1 MVWPIQMTEL
11 TTTILTVLVLVVA
24 FYDLRERRIPNFLV
38 FPAMLIG
45 VVIHLLAGARGAFA
59 DGLQGGRLAG
69 LVGLVVGFLLLLIPY
84 VVGGM
89 KAGDVK
95 FLMAIGALA
104 GWSDAVRIL
113 LAAVLFY
120 PVMAVFYVVRERKM
134 RLTWLRFRRVF
145 WNFLG
150 FFMPGWRLYALR
162 LEGMDTTGADSVRT
176 PFGVALAVGTL
187 IVIMTD
193 DWPIIMLASGVVSP
207 LSRLTGM
214 AFITALTTVL
224 K

>member
-1 MVWPIQMTEL
+1 MVWPIQVTQL
-11 TTTILTVLVLVVA
+11 TTAILIVLVLVVA

-150 FFMPGWRLYALR
+150 FFMPGLRLFALR
-162 LEGMDTTGADSVRT
+162 LEGMDTTEVDSVRT

-187 IVIMTD
+187 IIVAIE
-193 DWPIIMLASGVVSP
+193 WAGSP
-207 LSRLTGM
+207 LAGIPSL
-214 AFITALTTVL
+214 AFTALFNGI
-224 K
+224 

>member
-38 FPAMLIG
+38 FPAMLVG
-45 VVIHLLAGARGAFA
+45 VLIHLLAGGG
-59 DGLQGGRLAG
+59 GLHGQGEYGRLTG
-69 LVGLVVGFLLLLIPY
+69 LVGLVAGFLLLLIPY

-104 GWSDAVRIL
+104 GWSGAVRIL

-120 PVMAVFYVVRERKM
+120 PVMALFYVVRERKA

-193 DWPIIMLASGVVSP
+193 DWPIIMLAGGVVSP